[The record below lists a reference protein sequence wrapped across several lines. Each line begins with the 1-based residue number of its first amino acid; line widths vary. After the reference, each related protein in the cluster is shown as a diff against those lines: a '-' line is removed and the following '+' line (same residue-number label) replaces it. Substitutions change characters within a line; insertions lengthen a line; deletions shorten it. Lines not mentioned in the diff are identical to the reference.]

1 MKENIK
7 LLTEFS
13 IFLSLF
19 FEKKKTTAFLFI
31 IYLYFFVCRLFSG
44 LIT

>member
-19 FEKKKTTAFLFI
+19 FEKKNYRIFVYNLFV
-31 IYLYFFVCRLFSG
+31 FFCLSF
-44 LIT
+44 I